1 MNCYPMAAL
10 ERTMKIQEVIWNRIV
25 HSSKRDTHPAS
36 RGNALTDSSGRMLR
50 RFLPQTHRTFTARA
64 ASRTTIVSEIRAC
77 SMVPAF
83 AQRDSTAVSVGEKA
97 VLVLNARKR

>member
-10 ERTMKIQEVIWNRIV
+10 ERTMKIQEVICNRIV
-25 HSSKRDTHPAS
+25 HSSKRDTHPAP
-36 RGNALTDSSGRMLR
+36 RGNGPNGFFRMDAEEIFR
-50 RFLPQTHRTFTARA
+50 QTHRTFTARA

-77 SMVPAF
+77 SIVPAF